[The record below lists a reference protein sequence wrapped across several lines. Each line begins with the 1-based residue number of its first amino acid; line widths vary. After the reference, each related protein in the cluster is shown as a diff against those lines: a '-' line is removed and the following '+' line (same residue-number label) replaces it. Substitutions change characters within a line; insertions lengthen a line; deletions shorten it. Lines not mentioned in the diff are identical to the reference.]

1 MNTHTKHKSNKTF
14 LAASFDTMLP
24 VSHMERNEKSSDAS
38 QEVFITHTHI
48 GFWEVRQQKCLRSLK
63 KNFQAREVP
72 SFKII
77 LLWKY
82 LANTQYIYTV
92 NILGKPTSRI
102 LMEPTLFN
110 PKNK

>member
-1 MNTHTKHKSNKTF
+1 
-14 LAASFDTMLP
+14 MLP
-24 VSHMERNEKSSDAS
+24 VSHMERKEKSSDYS
-38 QEVFITHTHI
+38 
-48 GFWEVRQQKCLRSLK
+48 QKCLSLIYILVSERSDNKKMFKSLK

-102 LMEPTLFN
+102 FN
-110 PKNK
+110 GAYTF